1 MNNEAIGPPEDL
13 GEVADN
19 DNEPPPLAPRR
30 SARLQAIREAAQGHQ
45 IALTQEERE
54 MLEEYQDDI
63 AYNEWIDSQIAKS
76 EVNYTPDR
84 TLLVAKSILQINA
97 KVAELGA
104 SYAQQY
110 MLPRGL
116 KKWGDKGADAAQKSR
131 RANPHCARRIYE
143 CGQIYLTHCLE

>member
-1 MNNEAIGPPEDL
+1 
-13 GEVADN
+13 
-19 DNEPPPLAPRR
+19 
-30 SARLQAIREAAQGHQ
+30 
-45 IALTQEERE
+45 

-97 KVAELGA
+97 KVAEQGA

-110 MLPRGL
+110 ML
-116 KKWGDKGADAAQKSR
+116 Q
-131 RANPHCARRIYE
+131 
-143 CGQIYLTHCLE
+143 